1 MQTGHLRHR
10 IQLQSSTLT
19 RNSNRERIATWSTYD
34 TVWGSVMPLR
44 GQERLI
50 ADQIQSEITH
60 NIILRY
66 DTSTAVLPK
75 HRAIHD
81 SRTFEINSVESVEE
95 RDRERLLRCKEL
107 VT

>member
-1 MQTGHLRHR
+1 MQAGKLRHR
-10 IQLQSSTLT
+10 IILQSSTLS
-19 RNSNRERIATWSTYD
+19 RNANNERVKTWSTYG
-34 TVWGSVMPLR
+34 TVWGNVTPLR

-60 NIILRY
+60 NVQIRF
-66 DTSTAVLPK
+66 DTATSVMAK
-75 HRAIHD
+75 HRAIHG
-81 SRTFEINSVESVEE
+81 SRTFEINSVENVEE